1 MCSGRGDVVIAKDV
15 SGPIHPQKHKVSG
28 VFHRASDTYDAVGVD
43 FFEPLAAALVA
54 RADLR
59 PGESV
64 LDLGTGRGA
73 ALFAAAR
80 IVGPEGEVVG
90 IDLAEGMVERTSAD
104 IHLHGLSGHVH
115 VRHGDAD
122 HPPARDG
129 GWDTVVA
136 SFVLFF
142 LPDPAEAA
150 ERIRSVLRPSGRF
163 VMSSFDTPD
172 QRWKIV
178 EEAVRPFWV
187 DEIEPAHP
195 ATRPWFATV
204 DSVTELMAGAGF
216 VDIDTVVIDHDNIY
230 SDVDHW
236 LAWTWSAGA
245 RAIWERVR
253 EGELSEALAAA
264 REAVSSLAEPDG
276 TLVESFR
283 VRLSRA
289 VKP

>member
-1 MCSGRGDVVIAKDV
+1 VNANDI

-43 FFEPLAAALVA
+43 FFEPLAAALVS
-54 RADLR
+54 RVDLR
-59 PGESV
+59 RGESV

-80 IVGPEGEVVG
+80 LVGPEGEVLG
-90 IDLAEGMVERTSAD
+90 IDLADGMVERTSAD
-104 IHLHGLSGHVH
+104 THLHGLNGYVRVH
-115 VRHGDAD
+115 RGDAD
-122 HPPARDG
+122 HPPARAG
-129 GWDTVVA
+129 GWDVVMA

-142 LPDPAEAA
+142 LPDPPEAA
-150 ERIRSVLRPSGRF
+150 ERIRLVLRPSGRF

-195 ATRPWFATV
+195 ATRPWFASV
-204 DSVTELMAGAGF
+204 DRVTELLAGAGF
-216 VDIDTVVIDHDNIY
+216 VDIETEVIDHDNIY

-253 EGELSEALAAA
+253 EGELPDALAAA

-276 TLVESFR
+276 TLVERFR
-283 VRLSRA
+283 VRLTRA
-289 VKP
+289 VNP